1 MKLHRALA
9 AGLAVAGIVLTVAP
23 AHAQERPGAIAV
35 RSLDTTALPEVK
47 ATVQYSGSEK
57 VGPKSFTVRDGG
69 RVVPD
74 VSVLPIAETPTP
86 IGVVLVV
93 DTSGSMRTAGRLDAA
108 KVAVRQFV
116 DGRGPGE
123 RIAVVA
129 FSDLPRVAHGF
140 STDAAAAD
148 AVAGLRPSGETALW
162 DAVRLG
168 IGMFADQPG
177 VQPNVVVLSDGVDSA
192 STSNASDAKAAAVAA
207 HTAVSTIGLTG
218 EGFDGSVLSSLA
230 SATGGRF
237 LTTAD
242 PAKLGSL
249 FGQIRQD
256 LDQQFELRWRS
267 KSTGAVEVQISA
279 AGAVA
284 TALASEGAVSRGSQT
299 RPEIITQSKGIGV
312 LNGPVGLLLS
322 VLLFLLAAGLLALG
336 LATLAGPGRGR
347 LADRLSAYGKDA
359 STQASG
365 PDNGEKRL
373 ASSSMTKRAVDF
385 TEAAAEGHGLFEWV
399 ESRLEAARLPLR
411 AAEAC
416 FFSVAFAAVGT
427 VIALL
432 LGGPVLGIVF
442 LVLGLALP
450 PAALSFMA
458 ARSRKKFVGQL
469 PTMLQLLASSL
480 RAGYS
485 LLQGCEAVS
494 HEIGGPMGA
503 ELKRVLSEA
512 RLGRPI
518 EEALEE
524 AARRMGSADF
534 DWVVMAIKIQREVGG
549 NLAELLDT
557 VSDTM
562 RARSRLRGEVKSLTA
577 EGRISAIILGI
588 MPPGLG
594 VAMMVLSPGYL
605 NPLFQMRTGQ
615 IMLGASILAIF
626 AGFAWMQK
634 IIKVDL

>member
-1 MKLHRALA
+1 MKLHPGLA
-9 AGLAVAGIVLTVAP
+9 AGLATLGVAVTAMP
-23 AHAQERPGAIAV
+23 AHAQAAPGAIVV

-47 ATVQYSGSEK
+47 ATVQYSGTKK
-57 VGPKSFTVRDGG
+57 VGPEAFTVRDGG

-74 VSVLPIAETPTP
+74 VSVLPIAETPNP

-108 KVAVRQFV
+108 KIAVREFV
-116 DGRGPGE
+116 AGRGPGE

-129 FSDLPRVAHGF
+129 FSDQPRVAHGF
-140 STDAAAAD
+140 TSDAAAAD
-148 AVAGLRPSGETALW
+148 AVAELRPSGETALW
-162 DAVRLG
+162 DAVRMG

-192 STSNASDAKAAAVAA
+192 STSNAADAKAAAVAA

-237 LTTAD
+237 LTTAE
-242 PAKLGSL
+242 PAKLGAL
-249 FGQIRQD
+249 FAQIRQD

-267 KSTGAVEVQISA
+267 TSKGAVDVQISA
-279 AGAVA
+279 AGAVTSAKA
-284 TALASEGAVSRGSQT
+284 TEGAVSQGSQT
-299 RPEIITQSKGIGV
+299 RPEVVAPTKGVGF
-312 LNGPVGLLLS
+312 LNGSIGLLIS
-322 VLLFLLAAGLLALG
+322 AVLFLVAAGLLALG
-336 LATLAGPGRGR
+336 LASLAGPGRGR
-347 LADRLSAYGKDA
+347 LSERLRAYGKDA
-359 STQASG
+359 GTSTPAAEA
-365 PDNGEKRL
+365 GEKRL
-373 ASSSMTKRAVDF
+373 ASSSMAQRAVDF
-385 TEAAAEGHGLFEWV
+385 TEAAAEGHGIFEWV

-416 FFSVAFAAVGT
+416 FFSVAFAIVGT
-427 VIALL
+427 AIAWLL
-432 LGGPVLGIVF
+432 AGPVIGLVV
-442 LVLGLALP
+442 LVLGMLLP
-450 PAALSFMA
+450 PAMLSFMA
-458 ARSRKKFVGQL
+458 ARTRKRFVNQL
-469 PTMLQLLASSL
+469 PSMLQLLASSL

-524 AARRMGSADF
+524 ASRRMGSADF

-577 EGRISAIILGI
+577 EGRMSAIILGI

-605 NPLFQMRTGQ
+605 NPLFQMRMGQ
-615 IMLGASILAIF
+615 IMLGASILMIF
-626 AGFAWMQK
+626 AGFMWMQK
-634 IIKVDL
+634 IIKVDI